1 MNPYELYRVAITNC
15 FIICCFIVNAQF
27 NKAAPP
33 DSIFKT
39 RWKIHVNPLALADVG
54 DPNISGGIEY
64 RNNNKG
70 LHLDAGYIFTSIHH
84 TSKRSAQP
92 YGYYFRPAYR
102 KYKKIHNNES
112 NFWELRGGIKQVWYG
127 ITDWVDKGLVNG
139 VPAYQSYETFTLKK
153 IVLNANFIAG
163 TQHRLNSKG
172 NTLIEYY
179 VGCGLRYKTFPMP
192 LEGGGVYSNI
202 NLITAITDADGNTN
216 NAEVLIDIKAGI
228 RLVFPRKK
236 W

>member
-1 MNPYELYRVAITNC
+1 MHINSLPKAVITSC
-15 FIICCFIVNAQF
+15 FIMCCLLSHAQF
-27 NKAAPP
+27 NTSTPTDTVFTTP
-33 DSIFKT
+33 
-39 RWKIHVNPLALADVG
+39 WKLHFNPLALADIG

-64 RNNNKG
+64 RNNNKA
-70 LHLDAGYIFTSIHH
+70 LHLDAGYIFTSVYH
-84 TSKRSAQP
+84 TSKRAAQP

-102 KYKKIHNNES
+102 KYNKTSSTKS
-112 NFWELRGGIKQVWYG
+112 NFWELRGGIKQVWYT
-127 ITDWVDKGLVNG
+127 ITDWVDKDLVNG

-163 TQHRLNSKG
+163 TQHLLNTKG
-172 NTLIEYY
+172 KTIIEYY

-192 LEGGGVYSNI
+192 LEGGGIYSDI